1 MLKYVIYPNKPYNKL
16 GVCKWLQKLS
26 SDHVIVSPLIYLYLL
41 FSTFI
46 KIRVFFTGI
55 ILLVVRL
62 SKPSIIPLCKNVVVQ
77 DSLEFSVGWHNMAVK
92 ITLLKQMFLSSFPGC
107 FAWLLLWLQAG
118 WLWALSMSVNN
129 YRMDLGRPASGILT
143 ILMITYNIY

>member
-1 MLKYVIYPNKPYNKL
+1 M

-41 FSTFI
+41 FSTFL

-62 SKPSIIPLCKNVVVQ
+62 SKPSIIPLCKNVV
-77 DSLEFSVGWHNMAVK
+77 DKFCDYKIPWSFWLVGTIWQWK
-92 ITLLKQMFLSSFPGC
+92 LLCLNRCFFLPFQVVLLDYYCGC
-107 FAWLLLWLQAG
+107 KLDG
-118 WLWALSMSVNN
+118 CGLWACQWIITEW
-129 YRMDLGRPASGILT
+129 ILEGQRQVF
-143 ILMITYNIY
+143 LRYLW